1 MVLQPVHYILLSSSA
16 LLESA
21 LTNTHINIRNAMNF
35 LNLFLRKK
43 EVFIPEQSG
52 AGTSS
57 LEPSTN
63 TYVKERK
70 ESQPIGKSIFPLVR
84 SAKDPRFSKNRMT
97 SNVFLTSELA
107 EGIVMV
113 YGLDIGDNFEII
125 NENHCERFHL
135 NEEELFNIAKRNLLN
150 KTSGNIDI
158 EQVDF
163 SENLEG
169 AQPFYR
175 ARLDNNLDTSLML
188 VDEFWE
194 HVSNMLKTDL
204 IAVNLPAKNLLYFA
218 SLEQMLSFRSMRPVS
233 RKMYEVSKKDGI
245 EITPDTYLRKNGKW
259 VLFAEGN

>member
-1 MVLQPVHYILLSSSA
+1 
-16 LLESA
+16 
-21 LTNTHINIRNAMNF
+21 MNF
-35 LNLFLRKK
+35 LNLFGRKK
-43 EVFIPEQSG
+43 EAVDPDQPDVGASPLEQTTE
-52 AGTSS
+52 AF
-57 LEPSTN
+57 
-63 TYVKERK
+63 VKERK
-70 ESQPIGKSIFPLVR
+70 ETISIGKSIFPLVR

-97 SNVFLTSELA
+97 SNVFITDELA

-125 NENHCERFHL
+125 NENHCERFRL
-135 NEEELFNIAKRNLLN
+135 DKEELFSIAKRNLLN

-163 SENLEG
+163 SENIEG

-194 HVSNMLKTDL
+194 HVSKMLKTDL

-218 SLEQMLSFRSMRPVS
+218 SLEQMFSFRTMRPVS
-233 RKMYEVSKKDGI
+233 GKMYEVSKKDGI
-245 EITPDTYLRKNGKW
+245 EITPDTYIRKNGKW
-259 VLFAEGN
+259 VLFSDKY